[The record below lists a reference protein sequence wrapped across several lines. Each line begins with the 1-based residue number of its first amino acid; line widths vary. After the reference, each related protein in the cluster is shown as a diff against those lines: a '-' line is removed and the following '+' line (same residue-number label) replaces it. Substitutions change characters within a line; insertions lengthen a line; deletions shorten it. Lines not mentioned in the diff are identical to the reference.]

1 MHFPWSLAPDARVI
15 IVNAPGS
22 FIAEDPNVD
31 RVSIM
36 GGGGSHD
43 FLNHFGLLDGK
54 ILSSDGRV
62 SVGYTEQSRQFGEW
76 LENRLIRKP
85 VNPLWPVPIKEWV
98 CSSIIPVPGIIG
110 KTGRSITNS
119 LLEAALNHMR
129 SSRNLKCRL

>member
-15 IVNAPGS
+15 IFNAPGS

-76 LENRLIRKP
+76 LVDIEVLAIGRGLESGEEFPVVWTVKHPNAKIVCNTLGHDEKAHNLPAYNCGRLSCI
-85 VNPLWPVPIKEWV
+85 
-98 CSSIIPVPGIIG
+98 
-110 KTGRSITNS
+110 
-119 LLEAALNHMR
+119 
-129 SSRNLKCRL
+129 